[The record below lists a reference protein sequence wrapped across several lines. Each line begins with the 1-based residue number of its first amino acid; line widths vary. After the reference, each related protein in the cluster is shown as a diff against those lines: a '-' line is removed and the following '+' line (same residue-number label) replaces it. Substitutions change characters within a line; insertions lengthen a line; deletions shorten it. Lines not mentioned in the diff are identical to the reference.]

1 MTSHSQVEVRDTF
14 VVSGGA
20 PLAVR
25 VHRRAGAG
33 SERPPTVV
41 VTGSWLTVKEQ
52 MADLY
57 ASRLAAQGLT
67 AVTFDPAGFG
77 ASGGVLRQTES
88 PVGKMRD
95 LAAVVDHLA
104 TLSFVDSSRCGVLA
118 VCASA
123 QYTLGALA
131 RGLPVAS
138 FVSVAGWYHDTA
150 SVAPFYGGVDGV
162 EDKLARASRA
172 AAHFARTGELTMVP
186 AYGPG
191 DPTAGMSM
199 ELDYYA
205 DPARGAVEAWDNRM
219 SEMSWSHWLTF
230 DAFAA
235 LPQVR
240 VPTLIVHGDD
250 AVLPDNARR
259 VGKAL
264 GDAATMVWTEGAQTD
279 FYDRPAQV
287 DLAVGAAV
295 DHFAATMPP
304 SGGAS

>member
-1 MTSHSQVEVRDTF
+1 MTRQENVQARDV
-14 VVSGGA
+14 VVSGDGV

-25 VHRRAGAG
+25 VHRLAGPA
-33 SERPPTVV
+33 SERRPAVV

-57 ASRLAAQGLT
+57 AARLAARGFT

-77 ASGGVLRQTES
+77 ASGGALRQTEL

-104 TLSFVDSSRCGVLA
+104 SSSLVDPARIGVLA

-123 QYTLGALA
+123 QYALGALA

-138 FVSVAGWYHDTA
+138 FVGVAGWFHDAA
-150 SVAPFYGGVDGV
+150 SVAPFYGGAEGV
-162 EDKLARASRA
+162 EEKLDRASRA
-172 AAHFARTGELTMVP
+172 AARFARTGELTMVP

-205 DPARGAVEAWDNRM
+205 DPDRGAVDAWDNRM
-219 SEMSWSHWLTF
+219 SEMTWAHWLTF

-235 LPQVR
+235 LPRVR
-240 VPTLIVHGDD
+240 VPTLLVHSED
-250 AVLPDNARR
+250 AVLPDNVRR
-259 VGKAL
+259 VADGL
-264 GDAATMVWTEGAQTD
+264 GAAASTVWAEGAQTD

-287 DLAVGAAV
+287 DRAVDAAV
-295 DHFAATMPP
+295 DHFAASMPA
-304 SGGAS
+304 GGAS